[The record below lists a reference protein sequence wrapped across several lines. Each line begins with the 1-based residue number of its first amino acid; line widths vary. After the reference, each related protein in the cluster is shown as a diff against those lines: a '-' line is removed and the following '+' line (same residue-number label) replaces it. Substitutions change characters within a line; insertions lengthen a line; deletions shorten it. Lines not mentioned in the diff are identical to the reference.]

1 MHILRTHTK
10 RRTLVTTCKSTKMA
24 QQRELPRDSLLFH
37 LKRLATWSPRDVAT
51 KCRSMPAGTAPLGA
65 VFDGRVG
72 GCLWMDGISN
82 LPEKSH
88 NECKECS
95 CTGKWNSYFD
105 ILTIIGIGSLKSFL
119 ALSLNALKVTLY
131 TKVRCDHS
139 FWELKFIIHLLS
151 EREKKKMEL
160 VFSVYDRCLCAQCL

>member
-1 MHILRTHTK
+1 MHILLTHTK

-24 QQRELPRDSLLFH
+24 QQRELPRDNLLFH

-119 ALSLNALKVTLY
+119 ALA